1 MEGPTANPII
11 MNRDREEFG
20 VEYKLQLMAYR
31 DRIFQARKRLQDS
44 KDRMA
49 ALEKKLEDYLRN
61 KENQIAEVM
70 HTAHINAQRIEAQA
84 RIQTEA
90 YLQEM
95 DEELLHTH
103 KALEMM
109 NAIMTQF
116 NQEVKIPP
124 DLTANY
130 SNIYDPHLLPDNT
143 THTATE
149 IAVSLEAS
157 SPVNMEQILEAE
169 LEEKVMLPSPGHDK
183 KTGEEETVSTEPVLA
198 KLTPYPQVQRRAGI
212 RRAAIKNH
220 MRAGNTSQI
229 SARDIILQEIEDQII
244 KGSEPLPAAQIE
256 QNERMHLDAFV
267 DIRYFEDIGGQKEM
281 HQHAL
286 QITAEVV
293 VPVNNYSVRY
303 TKVSSDIVAAL
314 QRYDN
319 IVLNDVYPFNFIE
332 PNLTN
337 ISRYFFNCLE
347 DVLAL
352 MDLGLHSIKL
362 HELPDLN
369 IEVNSRSTEIDQ
381 WLHNSEDML
390 DDIRRILPQQ
400 VKVEPEP
407 HSSLKG
413 RLNQII
419 KKKNLFDNT

>member
-1 MEGPTANPII
+1 MEGPRANPII

-20 VEYKLQLMAYR
+20 VEYKLQLMSYR

-90 YLQEM
+90 YLGEM
-95 DEELLHTH
+95 DGELLHTH

-116 NQEVKIPP
+116 EQEVKIPP

-130 SNIYDPHLLPDNT
+130 SNIYDLHLLPDIA
-143 THTATE
+143 THTGTE
-149 IAVSLEAS
+149 AAANLEAS
-157 SPVNMEQILEAE
+157 SPVNTVQILETGF
-169 LEEKVMLPSPGHDK
+169 EEKVVLPPGHDK
-183 KTGEEETVSTEPVLA
+183 EKAEEETISTEPVPA
-198 KLTPYPQVQRRAGI
+198 KLTPYPQLRRRAGI
-212 RRAAIKNH
+212 QRAAIKNH
-220 MRAGNTSQI
+220 MIAGNMSPI
-229 SARDIILQEIEDQII
+229 SARDIILEELEDQMV
-244 KGSEPLPAAQIE
+244 KGSEPLSAAQME

-286 QITAEVV
+286 QISAEVV
-293 VPVNNYSVRY
+293 VPLNNYSVRY

-319 IVLNDVYPFNFIE
+319 IVLNEVYPFNFME
-332 PNLTN
+332 PNLMN
-337 ISRYFFNCLE
+337 IARYFFNCLE

-352 MDLGLHSIKL
+352 MDLGLYSIIL

-369 IEVNSRSTEIDQ
+369 IEVNSRSTEIDR

-390 DDIRRILPQQ
+390 HDIRRILPQQ

-407 HSSLKG
+407 PSSFKD
-413 RLNQII
+413 RLNQLI
-419 KKKNLFDNT
+419 KKKNLFE